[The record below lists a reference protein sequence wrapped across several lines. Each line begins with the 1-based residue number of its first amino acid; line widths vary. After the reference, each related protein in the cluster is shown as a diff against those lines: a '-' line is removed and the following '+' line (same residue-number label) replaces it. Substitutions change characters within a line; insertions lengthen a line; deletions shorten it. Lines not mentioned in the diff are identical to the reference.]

1 MNDVKDS
8 KLLHF
13 QESDWESSS
22 RKHDLEVPIA
32 LRKGTRSCTNHPIS
46 RFIDYGHLSKQ
57 MKTFVANLSAV
68 EVPKTENEAMTKPE
82 WKAAH
87 MEEIHALEK
96 HGIWEVVEK
105 PKHTATIGC

>member
-1 MNDVKDS
+1 
-8 KLLHF
+8 
-13 QESDWESSS
+13 
-22 RKHDLEVPIA
+22 
-32 LRKGTRSCTNHPIS
+32 
-46 RFIDYGHLSKQ
+46 
-57 MKTFVANLSAV
+57 MKIFVANLSAV

-105 PKHTATIGC
+105 PKHKATIGCKWVFIIKFNYDRTIERYKARLMAK